1 MRLISGVQ
9 GAIQSS
15 FDSLESQTNS
25 LGRETF
31 RVLSLPDDIQVE
43 ELVEVPQGTFSLDI
57 WIEI

>member
-57 WIEI
+57 